1 MSRRIQSQL
10 LVLKYEGTPRDAY
23 TLIIRTDQSLT
34 DLTLFRDAFSLAFIS
49 FHITPSKFLN
59 KSRCVV

>member
-34 DLTLFRDAFSLAFIS
+34 DLTLFRDAFSLAGKTLFY
-49 FHITPSKFLN
+49 KFPYHTF
-59 KSRCVV
+59 